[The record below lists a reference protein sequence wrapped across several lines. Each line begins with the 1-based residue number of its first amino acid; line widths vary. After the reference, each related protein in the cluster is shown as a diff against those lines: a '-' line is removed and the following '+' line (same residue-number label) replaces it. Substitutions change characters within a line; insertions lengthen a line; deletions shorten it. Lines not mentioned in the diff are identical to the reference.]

1 MAARSLISVAA
12 LSLSPKWRSARM
24 LIAALLTAGA
34 LVLAVAAPA
43 LPTQAGRQAES
54 EVLVAGHDLAAGLT
68 ISSAD
73 LRSALRT
80 TSQLPDGALTAEGD
94 ALGRVVSS
102 SVRRGEIITDHR
114 VLGPGLSAGLGT
126 GMVASPVRLV
136 DLEVTALLRPGDQVD
151 ILAASDGASIASVIA
166 AHVLVLAVPLAS
178 SEDGTVAQP
187 LGLVVVA
194 VDQETAGR
202 LAAAAASST
211 LTATLLPP

>member
-1 MAARSLISVAA
+1 MARRSLTSVAA

-24 LIAALLTAGA
+24 LIAAVLSAGA

-43 LPTQAGRQAES
+43 LPNEAAKQAES
-54 EVLVAGHDLAAGLT
+54 EVLVAAHDLAAGLT
-68 ISSAD
+68 ISGAD

-80 TSQLPDGALTAEGD
+80 TSQLPDGALTAHRD
-94 ALGRVVSS
+94 AVGRVVSS
-102 SVRRGEIITDHR
+102 SVRRGEIITDRR
-114 VLGPGLSAGLGT
+114 VLGPGLSAGLGP
-126 GMVASPVRLV
+126 GMVASPVRLM
-136 DLEVTALLRPGDQVD
+136 DLEVTALLRPGDRVD
-151 ILAASDGASIASVIA
+151 ILAASEGANVASVIA

-178 SEDGTVAQP
+178 SDDGTVAQP